1 MLNNVCQR
9 HQTRK
14 MNLACLLTL
23 VKFYISNVWLF
34 DRSLKKYKI
43 IYERLTLQKLKICYL
58 RSLSAGMVY
67 MCKYKN
73 FNIYSLILH
82 FRSECKSL
90 TCTNEIE
97 TKVRVHWKNSHY
109 VVLFSKSTPMCMWI
123 KELFS
128 TLYHYYSWAR
138 HSVKG
143 EDHWLKI

>member
-1 MLNNVCQR
+1 MLSPFSV
-9 HQTRK
+9 
-14 MNLACLLTL
+14 L
-23 VKFYISNVWLF
+23 VW
-34 DRSLKKYKI
+34 
-43 IYERLTLQKLKICYL
+43 
-58 RSLSAGMVY
+58 Y

-143 EDHWLKI
+143 EDHWLKIYYFGCLERFVQKCKMSLLGVVFHFSLVVDDDGSNFTERSFLGIVH